1 MTIAVPRRA
10 FIASSAAVAASPAVI
25 AAPFTPATADRVF
38 GAIAAFRQARA
49 EWQTRLDACEAADRV
64 LQAESAFPFAA
75 IRVPVAGQEI
85 PLQTHDEITDY
96 MRELQKLCLARRVD
110 WDAEAMEATANG
122 LRSRLDAE
130 RERVEMVRCRV
141 NADALEE
148 RQETA
153 SREASRCRDVAL
165 ATVPTTLAG
174 LRALADLVAD
184 LEANAPEFISDAEDA
199 SAALSSLA
207 TACRALLPAA

>member
-10 FIASSAAVAASPAVI
+10 FLASSAAAIAAPVAIASPA
-25 AAPFTPATADRVF
+25 TPAASDAVF
-38 GAIAAFRQARA
+38 SAIADFRQARA
-49 EWQTRLDACEAADRV
+49 EWQATLDACEAADRV
-64 LQAESAFPFAA
+64 LQVEGAMGIAAVRFPL
-75 IRVPVAGQEI
+75 AGVEI
-85 PLQTHDEITDY
+85 ELRTHDEISAFIPAL
-96 MRELQKLCLARRVD
+96 RESCIAKDIA
-110 WDAEAMEATANG
+110 WDDEAMAGVTEG
-122 LRSRLDAE
+122 LRARLEAE
-130 RERVEMVRCRV
+130 RERIEMIRCRV

-184 LEANAPEFISDAEDA
+184 LEANAPEFISDREDA
-199 SAALSSLA
+199 SAALASLA

>member
-1 MTIAVPRRA
+1 MTVALPRRA
-10 FIASSAAVAASPAVI
+10 FIASSAAVAAAPAVM
-25 AAPFTPATADRVF
+25 AAPLPCASVDPVF
-38 GAIAAFRQARA
+38 SAIAAFRQAHTGWLA
-49 EWQTRLDACEAADRV
+49 TLDACEAADRA
-64 LQAESAFPFAA
+64 LQAEGAMGFAA
-75 IRVPVAGQEI
+75 VRIPMGGAEI
-85 PLQTHDEITDY
+85 ELRTHDEISAFLPALH
-96 MRELQKLCLARRVD
+96 ESCI
-110 WDAEAMEATANG
+110 ANG
-122 LRSRLDAE
+122 IEWDEAAMAGVTDGLRGRLEAE

-174 LRALADLVAD
+174 LRALADLIAD
-184 LEANAPEFISDAEDA
+184 LEANAPEFIGDVEDA

-207 TACRALLPAA
+207 TACRALLPSV